1 MTAYVEQ
8 LRRREKRVNLI
19 EGSLQVFRLFL
30 SNDQARRR
38 LTRFVDLVFD
48 VGSRHQCLLYSLR
61 ESNPIAK
68 GCAPSAVRRKATEPP
83 KCQPGDRCVT
93 RGVEGVTPRRHLSLV
108 RSPCKSITSH

>member
-19 EGSLQVFRLFL
+19 EGSLQVCRLFL

-61 ESNPIAK
+61 ESNPIAI
-68 GCAPSAVRRKATEPP
+68 GCAPSARTPESYRATKVSTRRPTRDAGCRRGDTQTAS
-83 KCQPGDRCVT
+83 QPCR
-93 RGVEGVTPRRHLSLV
+93 
-108 RSPCKSITSH
+108 KS